1 MDSQNNQDDLDVSFI
16 TNNAIN
22 IDNMYEFISM
32 LFENNEYDE
41 DEQRKKYFMLSTF
54 LLNNIQVPFNEM
66 WRIFKII
73 LAINPNITKEKT
85 EKNKYFG
92 IVVKLCVKFLHKSIL
107 NINLEKNSG
116 FKCKEAP
123 AIFDFF
129 FSFPLIKHF
138 INKVERKEQKDEINE
153 ILNEASKLMYEKIQ
167 AGKNNSLKN
176 VFNSFSHF
184 LDIDEKDIS
193 IPNSDKS
200 KIIKIEIN
208 NNEINNK
215 ASNIN
220 NNTIDLNKS
229 MINENKKHS
238 TSNNT
243 SFNQLKD
250 KLTRPHSK
258 NNSLKKE
265 KKNNEMKNKIKINN
279 NSDDTQ
285 KNKITNK
292 KVYNTNNSI
301 GKYISSEYRKNVNEE
316 INTFRKFVK
325 EVINKVYSFINFEEM
340 KKAIK
345 TKLPG
350 NYLMQIG
357 SFLYMVPF
365 PDYSNINIDLLIS
378 RQNNSAYYI
387 KKYFDTFEA
396 FKNMSNIKSSFFC
409 LNKDQ
414 YFFDCFDKNK
424 SFFHLTRTDHDEN
437 EILKKYNFKT
447 VTVHLYAYNFIYGY
461 TSIFIKKVYST
472 LKNVFKLHL
481 FFERILLQEFPI
493 LKSNYEISILIL
505 NFLQTN
511 YKIFSEVRE
520 DKEFTYFGYDKSK
533 NYGFLT
539 NFPLLMQYKTL
550 FFFEFDENNLNII
563 KQRNILDLVKEFHK
577 FCSKYFEFILCDCN
591 KYDKR
596 PDLNIFKENNFLE
609 PKYIL
614 NRIFLDNNLLEY
626 KKSNFDEFRKIQ
638 NLFNLLKFE

>member
-1 MDSQNNQDDLDVSFI
+1 
-16 TNNAIN
+16 
-22 IDNMYEFISM
+22 
-32 LFENNEYDE
+32 
-41 DEQRKKYFMLSTF
+41 
-54 LLNNIQVPFNEM
+54 
-66 WRIFKII
+66 
-73 LAINPNITKEKT
+73 
-85 EKNKYFG
+85 
-92 IVVKLCVKFLHKSIL
+92 
-107 NINLEKNSG
+107 
-116 FKCKEAP
+116 
-123 AIFDFF
+123 
-129 FSFPLIKHF
+129 
-138 INKVERKEQKDEINE
+138 
-153 ILNEASKLMYEKIQ
+153 
-167 AGKNNSLKN
+167 
-176 VFNSFSHF
+176 
-184 LDIDEKDIS
+184 
-193 IPNSDKS
+193 
-200 KIIKIEIN
+200 
-208 NNEINNK
+208 
-215 ASNIN
+215 
-220 NNTIDLNKS
+220 
-229 MINENKKHS
+229 
-238 TSNNT
+238 
-243 SFNQLKD
+243 
-250 KLTRPHSK
+250 
-258 NNSLKKE
+258 
-265 KKNNEMKNKIKINN
+265 
-279 NSDDTQ
+279 
-285 KNKITNK
+285 
-292 KVYNTNNSI
+292 
-301 GKYISSEYRKNVNEE
+301 
-316 INTFRKFVK
+316 
-325 EVINKVYSFINFEEM
+325 
-340 KKAIK
+340 
-345 TKLPG
+345 
-350 NYLMQIG
+350 
-357 SFLYMVPF
+357 
-365 PDYSNINIDLLIS
+365 
-378 RQNNSAYYI
+378 
-387 KKYFDTFEA
+387 
-396 FKNMSNIKSSFFC
+396 MSNIKSSFFC

-424 SFFHLTRTDHDEN
+424 SFFHLTRTDNDEN

-626 KKSNFDEFRKIQ
+626 KKTNFDEFRKIQ